1 VLQNAEPETAKAE
14 FPPAESGLVESP
26 EPEAEIEVE
35 PPQCVEE
42 SISETPVTEAVAE
55 SPDDEA
61 ESAAELSK
69 ATPAAPDQAVID
81 CTQEAPEVCFGFLAL
96 AHMHSRSGGPHE
108 TKMSSAVCIWQ
119 NVSSLGACAIKTCTQ
134 QVACLLFCCC
144 SAS

>member
-1 VLQNAEPETAKAE
+1 MLQNAEPETAKAE

-55 SPDDEA
+55 S
-61 ESAAELSK
+61 AAELSK

-81 CTQEAPEVCFGFLAL
+81 CTQEAPEVCFRFAAL
-96 AHMHSRSGGPHE
+96 VSQHFAFAHMHCRSGGPHK
-108 TKMSSAVCIWQ
+108 TKMSSAVCIWH
-119 NVSSLGACAIKTCTQ
+119 VGLE
-134 QVACLLFCCC
+134 
-144 SAS
+144 

>member
-1 VLQNAEPETAKAE
+1 MLQNAEPETAKAE

-55 SPDDEA
+55 S
-61 ESAAELSK
+61 AAELSK

-81 CTQEAPEVCFGFLAL
+81 CTQEAPEVCFRFAAL
-96 AHMHSRSGGPHE
+96 VSRHFAFAHMHCRSGGPHK
-108 TKMSSAVCIWQ
+108 TKMSSAVCIWH
-119 NVSSLGACAIKTCTQ
+119 VGLE
-134 QVACLLFCCC
+134 
-144 SAS
+144 